1 MDLRELKEFSSH
13 LTILYAEDEAGTREN
28 ISDLLKMMFKKVYVA
43 DNGDD
48 AYEMYLKYMPDLVI
62 TDIKMPGLD
71 GIELAKEIRKVSS
84 STQIIIISA
93 YTDVDYMLSAVE
105 LSLIRYIVKPLT
117 ETKLNKALELF
128 LETKE
133 KRKIHKLEKGWK
145 YDEDKH
151 ITIDPEGNEYKL
163 TKKEDRL
170 LKLLAEKDRTVKYK
184 EIETYVWGYDNA
196 MSQNALRLLAK
207 NLRKKLP
214 KGLIK
219 NIHATGYR
227 L

>member
-1 MDLRELKEFSSH
+1 MKANFDNLKKY
-13 LTILYAEDEAGTREN
+13 TVLYAEDEKGTREN
-28 ISDLLKMMFKKVYVA
+28 IAELLKMLFKKVYIA
-43 DNGDD
+43 ENGDD
-48 AYEMYLKYMPDLVI
+48 AYDLYLKHMPDLVI

-71 GIELAKEIRKVSS
+71 GIELAKEIRKISTD
-84 STQIIIISA
+84 TQIIIISA

-105 LSLIRYIVKPLT
+105 LSLVRYVVKPLT

-128 LETKE
+128 LKNRE
-133 KRKIHKLEKGWK
+133 KRKIYNLENGWK

-163 TKKEDRL
+163 TRKENRL
-170 LKLLAEKDRTVKYK
+170 LKLLCEKDRTVTYK

-214 KGLIK
+214 EGLVK
-219 NIHATGYR
+219 NIHAVGYR

>member
-1 MDLRELKEFSSH
+1 MKIDLEHLKNY
-13 LTILYAEDEAGTREN
+13 TVLYAEDEKGTREN
-28 ISDLLKMMFKKVYVA
+28 IAELLKMMFKKVFVA

-48 AYEMYLKYMPDLVI
+48 AYELYLKHMPDLVI

-71 GIELAKEIRKVSS
+71 GIELAKEIRKISS
-84 STQIIIISA
+84 NTQIIIISA
-93 YTDVDYMLSAVE
+93 YTDVEYMLSAVE
-105 LSLIRYIVKPLT
+105 LSLVRYVVKPLT
-117 ETKLNKALELF
+117 ESKLNKALELF
-128 LETKE
+128 LKNRE
-133 KRKIHKLEKGWK
+133 KRKIHELEDGWR

-170 LKLLAEKDRTVKYK
+170 LKLLSEKDRTVTYK

-214 KGLIK
+214 EGLVK
-219 NIHATGYR
+219 NIHAVGYR

>member
-1 MDLRELKEFSSH
+1 MKGELTNLKNY
-13 LTILYAEDEAGTREN
+13 TVLYAEDEPGTRKN
-28 ISDLLKMMFKKVYVA
+28 ITELLKMMFGKVFVA
-43 DNGDD
+43 ENGDD
-48 AYEMYLKYMPDLVI
+48 AYELYLKYMPDLVI
-62 TDIKMPGLD
+62 TDVKMPGLD
-71 GIELAKEIRKVSS
+71 GIELSKEIRKISS
-84 STQIIIISA
+84 STQIIVISA

-117 ETKLNKALELF
+117 EAKLNRALEIF
-128 LETKE
+128 LKHKE
-133 KRKIHKLEKGWK
+133 KRKIHKLKDGWV

-151 ITIDPEGNEYKL
+151 LILDNEQNEYKL

-170 LKLLAEKDRTVKYK
+170 LKLLLEKDRTVSYK
-184 EIETYVWGYDNA
+184 EIESFVWGYDNA

-214 KGLIK
+214 EGLIQ
-219 NIHATGYR
+219 NIHAVGYR

>member
-1 MDLRELKEFSSH
+1 MKEELENLKNY
-13 LTILYAEDEAGTREN
+13 TVLYAEDEKGTREN
-28 ISDLLKMMFKKVYVA
+28 IAELLKMMFGKVYVA
-43 DNGDD
+43 ENGDD
-48 AYEMYLKYMPDLVI
+48 AYELYLKHMPDLVI

-71 GIELAKEIRKVSS
+71 GIELAKEIRKISS
-84 STQIIIISA
+84 STQIIVISA
-93 YTDVDYMLSAVE
+93 YTDVEYMLSAVE

-117 ETKLNKALELF
+117 ETKLSRALEIF
-128 LETKE
+128 LKNKE
-133 KRKIHKLEKGWK
+133 KKNIHELTDGWI

-151 ITIDPEGNEYKL
+151 LVIDNEGNEYKL
-163 TKKEDRL
+163 TKKENRL
-170 LKLLAEKDRTVKYK
+170 LKLLIEKDRTVDYK

-214 KGLIK
+214 EGLIQ
-219 NIHATGYR
+219 NIHAVGYR

>member
-1 MDLRELKEFSSH
+1 MKEELENLKNY
-13 LTILYAEDEAGTREN
+13 TVLYAEDEKGTREN
-28 ISDLLKMMFKKVYVA
+28 IAELLKMMFGKVFVA
-43 DNGDD
+43 ENGDD
-48 AYEMYLKYMPDLVI
+48 AYELYLKHMPDLVI

-71 GIELAKEIRKVSS
+71 GIELAKEIRKISS

-117 ETKLNKALELF
+117 ETKLSRALEIF
-128 LETKE
+128 LKNKE
-133 KRKIHKLEKGWK
+133 KKNIHELAEGWI

-151 ITIDPEGNEYKL
+151 LVIDNEGNEYKL
-163 TKKEDRL
+163 TKKENRL
-170 LKLLAEKDRTVKYK
+170 LKLLIEKDRTVDYK

-214 KGLIK
+214 EGLIQ
-219 NIHATGYR
+219 NIHAVGYR

>member
-1 MDLRELKEFSSH
+1 MKDGLENLKNY
-13 LTILYAEDEAGTREN
+13 TVLYAEDEKGTRKN
-28 ISDLLKMMFKKVYVA
+28 ITELLKMIFGKVFVA
-43 DNGDD
+43 ENGDD
-48 AYEMYLKYMPDLVI
+48 AYELYLKHMPDLVI
-62 TDIKMPGLD
+62 TDVKMPGLD

-105 LSLIRYIVKPLT
+105 LSLIRYVVKPLT
-117 ETKLNKALELF
+117 ETKLNRALEIF
-128 LETKE
+128 LKNREN
-133 KRKIHKLEKGWK
+133 RKIHELKEGWI

-151 ITIDPEGNEYKL
+151 LVIDNDKNEYKL

-170 LKLLAEKDRTVKYK
+170 LKLLLEKDRTISYK
-184 EIETYVWGYDNA
+184 EIESYVWGYDNA

-214 KGLIK
+214 EGLIQ
-219 NIHATGYR
+219 NIHAVGYR